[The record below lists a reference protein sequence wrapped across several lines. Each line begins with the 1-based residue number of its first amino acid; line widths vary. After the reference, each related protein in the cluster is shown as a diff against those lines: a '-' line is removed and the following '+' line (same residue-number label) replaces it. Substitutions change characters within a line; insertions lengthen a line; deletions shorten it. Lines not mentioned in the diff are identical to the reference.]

1 MLQCIIAGLEPR
13 RPTLTWGAIWRWL
26 GKLPN
31 ETKARAPTDTHTK
44 YLWKGISHTG
54 VSTKFHCAQ
63 RLSTSKIKILFIEQ
77 RPSILGLV
85 FRFCSIMLAHAKQIV
100 NAYFN
105 NQGTPQMIINQGL
118 QEGLI
123 SSAPRSVTQP
133 HQYISLSSPLQYI
146 YQYIN
151 TKEEAIHDVASFL
164 CTRSA
169 IACNNQIRCY
179 TFFWARGGQKQMTAC
194 YHDCMIVFEFCY
206 ISA

>member
-1 MLQCIIAGLEPR
+1 M
-13 RPTLTWGAIWRWL
+13 
-26 GKLPN
+26 
-31 ETKARAPTDTHTK
+31 
-44 YLWKGISHTG
+44 
-54 VSTKFHCAQ
+54 STKFHCAQ

-105 NQGTPQMIINQGL
+105 NRETPQMIINQGL

-133 HQYISLSSPLQYI
+133 HQYISLSSPIQYI

-151 TKEEAIHDVASFL
+151 TKEEPIHDVASFL

-169 IACNNQIRCY
+169 IACNNQIRC
-179 TFFWARGGQKQMTAC
+179 FVKNHPRCIQSRSKKLRNLKSDDPVVSILLSCSFSASR
-194 YHDCMIVFEFCY
+194 VS
-206 ISA
+206 ISG